1 MTEMLKIMSNWRAYC
16 TVAAL
21 SLLNSQTYMRGF
33 NFAEEKKLSLKAV
46 KGLMKASPLVNG

>member
-1 MTEMLKIMSNWRAYC
+1 MVSALLLRGLEMTEMLKIMSNWRAYC

-33 NFAEEKKLSLKAV
+33 NFAEEKKTES
-46 KGLMKASPLVNG
+46 